1 MTTVARSIGYF
12 DARAPLVGPDQSN
25 AGAGSTFKKR
35 ESGYFP
41 DADSPFVP
49 RNTSGVQ

>member
-1 MTTVARSIGYF
+1 MSTEARSTGYF
-12 DARAPLVGPDQSN
+12 DAGAPLVGPDQSN

-41 DADSPFVP
+41 DVNAPFVP
-49 RNTSGVQ
+49 RNTSGVL